1 MREATF
7 LLFGMLGANVTV
19 CAPYT
24 LLPQGIDSM
33 GCDVDSDFDRAIE
46 GADIVLP
53 LRLQLERMDQ
63 AFFSSR
69 EEYSYYYGVTQ
80 KRLAACADDYI
91 VMHPGPINRDAEITG
106 EVADGDHSVIEEQVT
121 NGVAVRMAMLQLLT
135 ANVGGEL

>member
-1 MREATF
+1 MECVART
-7 LLFGMLGANVTV
+7 
-19 CAPYT
+19 CA
-24 LLPQGIDSM
+24 GFCCIA
-33 GCDVDSDFDRAIE
+33 V
-46 GADIVLP
+46 
-53 LRLQLERMDQ
+53 Q

-69 EEYSYYYGVTQ
+69 EEYSHYYGVTQ